1 MYEILIR
8 TTTILAIINFGLIV
22 LSLLYFDNHKK
33 FWFILGTSSLITAIT
48 YALQIP
54 FSHHYWFAP
63 YGTVIWLF
71 IGILFLKIRP
81 ARLKSKAKK
90 KEEKNEK

>member
-8 TTTILAIINFGLIV
+8 TTTILAIINVGLIV
-22 LSLLYFDNHKK
+22 LSLLFFDNHKK
-33 FWFILGTSSLITAIT
+33 FWFILGTSSLVTAIT

-54 FSHHYWFAP
+54 FSYYYWFAP
-63 YGTVIWLF
+63 YGAVIWLF

-81 ARLKSKAKK
+81 AKLKSKANKEKGEKK
-90 KEEKNEK
+90 C